1 MIHGKASTARRS
13 FVAAMLAGASML
25 LAPGAQAQ
33 QGVSANEIVIGALGP
48 LTGPFAFIGA
58 PGRDGMQLAI
68 DRINE
73 QGGVNGRRLRLVF
86 EHANTPAESV
96 AAAKKLVEEDKVFTL
111 VLASG
116 STGAAAAA
124 DYVRSAR
131 IPTYNIYGATPIIRQ
146 PFARNVFHS
155 AIPGAETSGKKM
167 IDEAFAAVPG
177 AKKIG
182 ILAGTYAFPQSHLA
196 TIRTQL
202 TERKVEF
209 VVEQFDAAAK
219 DFTAQLLSL
228 ARAKV
233 DAILVLGSY
242 TEAGFAIK
250 QAPEKGIAPSV
261 QWVLDG
267 SAVNDAIAQIIGNP
281 AVHKNIRA
289 YFNVPFFPIQDDAPI
304 AGFNKAWTAKF
315 GTPPA
320 GRPNLY
326 DIVGYGSTFVLG
338 QALRAAGRDLSWDS
352 LINAWEKMQNVRP
365 SGMGGFDVIYPET
378 FSPTDRQGGRQLGT
392 AMIVNDKW
400 RVVK

>member
-1 MIHGKASTARRS
+1 MNHGNALTARRS
-13 FVAAMLAGASML
+13 FIAALFAGASML

-124 DYVRSAR
+124 DYVRGAK
-131 IPTYNIYGATPIIRQ
+131 IPTYNIYGATPIIRN

-155 AIPGAETSGKKM
+155 AIPGAEVSGKKM

-196 TIRTQL
+196 TIRQQL

-233 DAILVLGSY
+233 DATLILGSY

-250 QAPEKGIAPSV
+250 QAPEKGISPNM

-281 AVHKNIRA
+281 AAHKNIRA

-304 AGFNKAWTAKF
+304 AGFNKAWVGKY
-315 GTPPA
+315 GNPPQ

-326 DIVGYGSTFVLG
+326 DIVAYGSTFVLG
-338 QALRAAGRDLSWDS
+338 QALRAGGRDLSWDS

-365 SGMGGFDVIYPET
+365 SAMGGFDVIYPET
-378 FSPTDRQGGRQLGT
+378 FSPTDHQGGRQLGT
-392 AMIVNDKW
+392 AMIVGDKW